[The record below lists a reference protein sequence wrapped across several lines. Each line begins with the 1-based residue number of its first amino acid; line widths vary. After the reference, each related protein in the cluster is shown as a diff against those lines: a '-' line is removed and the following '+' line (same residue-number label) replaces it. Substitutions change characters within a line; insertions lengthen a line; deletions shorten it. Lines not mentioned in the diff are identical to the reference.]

1 MEVGEALRR
10 RRTCRSF
17 QDVDVPDE
25 LVDAVLEAATSAPR
39 AGNTWSMGV
48 LVLRGAD
55 RDAYWEVT
63 LPAGEGRDRF
73 PWPGLLRAPTLLLPY
88 VDPTAYL
95 DRYSDADKAVTSLGV
110 DLDAWAVPYW
120 WVDGGAAV
128 MAVLT
133 AATAAGLGTAFFGQ
147 FDHEPAVRDRF
158 GVPRQLRAL
167 GTVALGWPAGDD
179 RPSRSALRGRPP
191 LDRLV
196 HHGRW

>member
-1 MEVGEALRR
+1 MEVGAALKR

-17 QDVDVPDE
+17 LHVDVPDD
-25 LVDAVLEAATSAPR
+25 LLAAVLEATTSAPR
-39 AGNTWSMGV
+39 AGNTWSMEL
-48 LVLRGAD
+48 LVLRGVG
-55 RDAYWEVT
+55 RDAYWDVT
-63 LPAGEGRDRF
+63 LPAGAGRDRF
-73 PWPGLLRAPTLLLPY
+73 PWPGLLRAPVLVVPY
-88 VDPTAYL
+88 VDPSAYPE
-95 DRYSDADKAVTSLGV
+95 RYSDPDKAVTGLGAGR
-110 DLDAWAVPYW
+110 DAWSVPYW

-128 MAVLT
+128 MAMLT

-158 GVPRQLRAL
+158 GVPGHRRAL